1 VTNPSKDLVETE
13 STLRLVIETL
23 IDGQDALRNIGDEL
37 KDESLKRKFL
47 EESLTRAEFRG
58 ELENLL
64 HQEGVHDVNE
74 HGTTAGTVHR
84 AWAELKAKLGG
95 SDHTLLVTAEE
106 IEDAANEEYGKAMQA
121 EPALPLPIRQLLARQ
136 AAHINEFHD
145 AIKAARERLSEA
157 A

>member
-1 VTNPSKDLVETE
+1 VTNPSKDLKETE
-13 STLRLVIETL
+13 SALRLVIETL
-23 IDGQDALRNIGDEL
+23 IDGQDALRHIGEQL
-37 KDESLKRKFL
+37 KDEALKVKFL

-74 HGTTAGTVHR
+74 HGTTAGVVHR

-106 IEDAANEEYGKAMQA
+106 IEDAAREQYENAITTD
-121 EPALPLPIRQLLARQ
+121 PALPLPIRQLLARQ
-136 AAHINEFHD
+136 AAHVEEFHD
-145 AIKAARERLSEA
+145 TVKAARDRLSEA